1 MAKKKGAADAAPF
14 QAEEE
19 KTPCLSGRHC
29 SEIRKGRTFA
39 A

>member
-19 KTPCLSGRHC
+19 KTPYHSVRHC
-29 SEIRKGRTFA
+29 SEIRKGRAFA